1 MKNDASA
8 SWHGFEYQ
16 GKITLYQVLKRINC
30 LLKEEK
36 TEEISKYSFLVEGK
50 EDFDIYKDDNLIE
63 LNQVKAQYTKKN
75 VSGYME
81 AIIKLYLR
89 ESDKSWID
97 VNKVDTKREDT

>member
-36 TEEISKYSFLVEGK
+36 TEEISRYSF
-50 EDFDIYKDDNLIE
+50 F
-63 LNQVKAQYTKKN
+63 
-75 VSGYME
+75 S
-81 AIIKLYLR
+81 
-89 ESDKSWID
+89 
-97 VNKVDTKREDT
+97 